1 MLRRAGLVRW
11 LALVGSAVTMAGAT
25 CESLAI
31 TFLPYRITEP
41 RNGAVI
47 RPGTMMK
54 VKVGFPSPVTPVVKV
69 TYTLLEED
77 RAMEDKVEAP
87 PRVTAASAPFEAEIL
102 VPPEAVGGM
111 RLLAVAEVAERRG
124 SYILFDETAIRIE
137 PEAALVALRAE
148 APVRFTETLGEVQF
162 LSVRG
167 TFADRI
173 VRDLTPGHSGT
184 TYVSSN
190 EKIVRVNPDGRA
202 QGVGNG
208 RAEITAR
215 NRTKEVKIPVVVSV
229 ENAENRPPVA
239 HAGEDQA
246 VTQGKRV
253 RLDAIRSADPEGEN
267 PAYYWSQVKGLPVDL
282 VEPLSLRPYFTAPVV
297 EVPRTLRFRLIVKD
311 KEGAESF
318 PAYVNVTV
326 LP

>member
-77 RAMEDKVEAP
+77 RALEDKVEAP
-87 PRVTAASAPFEAEIL
+87 PRVTGASAPFEAEIL

-246 VTQGKRV
+246 VTQEKRV

>member
-1 MLRRAGLVRW
+1 MLRRTGPVRW
-11 LALVGSAVTMAGAT
+11 LALVGSVVTMAGAT
-25 CESLAI
+25 CEVLGI

-41 RNGAVI
+41 QNGAVI
-47 RPGTMMK
+47 RPGTKMK
-54 VKVGFPSPVTPVVKV
+54 VKVGFPSQATPVVKV

-77 RAMEDKVEAP
+77 RALEDKVEAFP
-87 PRVTAASAPFEAEIL
+87 EVTAVSAPFEAEIL

-124 SYILFDETAIRIE
+124 SYSLFDETTVRVE
-137 PEAALVALRAE
+137 PEAGLVTLRAE
-148 APVRFTETLGEVQF
+148 IPVRFTETLGEVQI

-173 VRDLTPGHSGT
+173 VRDLTPGHTGT

-202 QGVGNG
+202 QAEGNG

-215 NRTKEVKIPVVVSV
+215 NRTKEVKIPVQVNV

-267 PAYYWSQVKGLPVDL
+267 PRYYWSQVKGMPIDL

-297 EVPRTLRFRLIVKD
+297 EVPRILRFRLIVKD

-318 PAYVNVTV
+318 PAFVNVTV